1 MRKLNFTNKHII
13 MKSRYI
19 MGAALIACAST
30 AFAQETYS
38 GYFSDGYE
46 YRFRMNPAFGNE
58 SVKPNFVA
66 IPVLGNV
73 NVAMRGNL
81 HVSDVVYPLN
91 GKTVLFTNPDI
102 SAKRVMNNLSNNNRV
117 GLDINMPILAGGFKA
132 FGGYNTVA
140 ISARASINAA
150 IPKDLFS
157 LLKEGMTNKTYD
169 ISDVRANA
177 TAYAEIALGHS
188 RNINSQWRVGG
199 ALKFNLG
206 IADMDVRLDQARL
219 QLGEDNWTIQ
229 SRASMD
235 IAMNGMKF
243 KMKPDKDNPSQQ
255 YVDGLDMDSFGG
267 LTGFGMALDLGAV
280 YTLNQDWQFS
290 AAVLDFGFMSWSNNL
305 RASTDGDK
313 IFETDRYT
321 FDPDDDKDNPHS
333 FDNEWKT
340 MRDDLEELYKLEDN
354 GKGSRTNMLAATINL
369 GARYTFPLYRPLTFG
384 LVNTTH
390 INGKYTWTDFRLSA
404 NVAPVKMFSATA
416 NLAVGTYG
424 AGFGWLLNY
433 HYTGFGLFL
442 GMDHTLGKLTKDGVP
457 LNSNASVN
465 FGMNILF

>member
-1 MRKLNFTNKHII
+1 MRKFNNKNQL
-13 MKSRYI
+13 MKSKYI
-19 MGAALIACAST
+19 LGAALLACAT
-30 AFAQETYS
+30 PALAQETYS
-38 GYFSDGYE
+38 GYFSEGYE
-46 YRFRMNPAFGNE
+46 YRYRMNPAFGNE

-66 IPVLGNV
+66 IPMRGNV

-91 GKTVLFTNPDI
+91 GKTVLFTNPGI
-102 SAKRVMNNLSNNNRV
+102 SNRKVMNNLSDNNRL
-117 GLDINMPILAGGFKA
+117 GLDMNMPILATGFKA
-132 FGGYNTVA
+132 FGGYNTVV
-140 ISARASINAA
+140 ISAHASANAA
-150 IPKDLFS
+150 IPKDLFR
-157 LLKEGMTNKTYD
+157 LLKEGVSNKTYD
-169 ISDVRANA
+169 ISDVRFNA
-177 TAYAEIALGHS
+177 SAYAEIALGHS
-188 RNINSQWRVGG
+188 RDINSQWRVGG

-206 IADMDVRLDQARL
+206 IADFDARLDQARL

-229 SRASMD
+229 SRASLNA
-235 IAMNGMKF
+235 AMNGLKF
-243 KMKPDKDNPSQQ
+243 KMKADKDNPSMQ
-255 YVDGLDMDSFGG
+255 YVDGIDMDNFGG

-280 YTLNQDWQFS
+280 FTLNQDWQFS
-290 AAVLDFGFMSWSNNL
+290 AAVLDFGFMNWSNNL
-305 RASTDGDK
+305 KATTDADK

-340 MRDDLEELYKLEDN
+340 MRDDLEELYKLEDK
-354 GKGSRTNMLAATINL
+354 GKGSRTNMLAATLNF

-433 HYTGFGLFL
+433 HYTGFGLFV
-442 GMDHTLGKLTKDGVP
+442 GMDHTLGKLSKDGVP
-457 LNSNASVN
+457 LNSNASMN

>member
-1 MRKLNFTNKHII
+1 
-13 MKSRYI
+13 
-19 MGAALIACAST
+19 
-30 AFAQETYS
+30 
-38 GYFSDGYE
+38 
-46 YRFRMNPAFGNE
+46 MNPAFGNE

-66 IPVLGNV
+66 IPMLGNV

-91 GKTVLFTNPDI
+91 GKTVLFTNPGI
-102 SAKRVMNNLSNNNRV
+102 SNRKVMNNLSNNNRL
-117 GLDINMPILAGGFKA
+117 GLDLNMPILATGFKA
-132 FGGYNTVA
+132 FGGYNTVV
-140 ISARASINAA
+140 ISHASANAA
-150 IPKDLFS
+150 IPKDLFK
-157 LLKEGMTNKTYD
+157 LLKEGVSNKTYD
-169 ISDVRANA
+169 ISDVRFNA
-177 TAYAEIALGHS
+177 SAYAEIALGHS
-188 RNINSQWRVGG
+188 RDINSQWRVGG

-206 IADMDVRLDQARL
+206 IADFDARLDRARL

-229 SRASMD
+229 SRASLNA
-235 IAMNGMKF
+235 AMNGMKF
-243 KMKPDKDNPSQQ
+243 KMKADKDNPSMQ
-255 YVDGLDMDSFGG
+255 YVDGLDMDNFGG

-280 YTLNQDWQFS
+280 FTLNQDWQFS
-290 AAVLDFGFMSWSNNL
+290 AAVLDFGFMNWSNNL
-305 RASTDGDK
+305 KATTDADK

-340 MRDDLEELYKLEDN
+340 MRDDLEELYKLEDK
-354 GKGSRTNMLAATINL
+354 GKGSRTNMLAATLNF

-442 GMDHTLGKLTKDGVP
+442 GMDHTLGKLSKDGVP
-457 LNSNASVN
+457 LNSNASLN